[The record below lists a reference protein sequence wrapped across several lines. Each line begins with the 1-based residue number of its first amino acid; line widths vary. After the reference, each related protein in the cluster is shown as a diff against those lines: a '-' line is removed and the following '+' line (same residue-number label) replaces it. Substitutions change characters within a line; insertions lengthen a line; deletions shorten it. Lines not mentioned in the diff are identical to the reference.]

1 MIYITYGAEWQLALM
16 KMTKKELVDM
26 IRRVCL
32 ERDKL
37 EEENKKLEERRDELL
52 IESGCGNLSR
62 GRL

>member
-1 MIYITYGAEWQLALM
+1 MIYITYGAEWELALM